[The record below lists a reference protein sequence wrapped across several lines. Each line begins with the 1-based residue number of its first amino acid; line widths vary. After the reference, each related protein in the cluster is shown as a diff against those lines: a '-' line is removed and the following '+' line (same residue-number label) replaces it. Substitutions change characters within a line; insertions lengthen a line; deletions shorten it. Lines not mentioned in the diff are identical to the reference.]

1 VVGDDAQAIYS
12 FRAATVRNIL
22 DFPNQFSPPANIIT
36 LDRNYRSTQNI
47 LAAANGVIGLAA
59 ERFTKNLW
67 TDRTS
72 GTKPQLVS
80 VRDEADG
87 ARFIVE
93 RVLERLSVR
102 LIMCTTVPV
111 VVLPV
116 MMVPRPS
123 PSMMVIGTAPDAERR
138 EAGSLVPTRSSCRV
152 KLAQKPRRQTI
163 HQARI
168 PTKFATARRN
178 EANRCAVNVD
188 NRGAGHAAFDAA
200 L

>member
-1 VVGDDAQAIYS
+1 MIW
-12 FRAATVRNIL
+12 R
-22 DFPNQFSPPANIIT
+22 
-36 LDRNYRSTQNI
+36 
-47 LAAANGVIGLAA
+47 
-59 ERFTKNLW
+59 
-67 TDRTS
+67 
-72 GTKPQLVS
+72 VS
-80 VRDEADG
+80 V
-87 ARFIVE
+87 
-93 RVLERLSVR
+93 S
-102 LIMCTTVPV
+102 LIMCTVATVPV

-138 EAGSLVPTRSSCRV
+138 EAGSLVPARSSCRV
-152 KLAQKPRRQTI
+152 KFAQKPRRQTI

-178 EANRCAVNVD
+178 ETDRRAVNVD